1 MDLKPYLNRTF
12 SGFKTGDFPAG
23 TKIHTGKVRDII
35 TLDGKLLLTTSDRVS
50 AFDRVLSAI
59 PCKGEL
65 LNRMALFWF
74 DETADIIPNHIIKK
88 EKLY

>member
-12 SGFKTGDFPAG
+12 SGFKAEDFPAG
-23 TKIHTGKVRDII
+23 TKIYMGKVRDII
-35 TLDGKLLLTTSDRVS
+35 TLDGKLLITTSDRVS
-50 AFDRVLSAI
+50 AFDRVLSTI

-74 DETADIIPNHIIKK
+74 DETIISSKR
-88 EKLY
+88 